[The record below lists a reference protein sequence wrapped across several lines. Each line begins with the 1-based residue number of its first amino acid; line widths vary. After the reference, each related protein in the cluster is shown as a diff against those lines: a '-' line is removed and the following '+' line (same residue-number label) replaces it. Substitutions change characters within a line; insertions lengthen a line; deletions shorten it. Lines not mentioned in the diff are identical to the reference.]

1 LLTLADVNHW
11 LKLAFST
18 FAIVVVALA
27 GVVHPA
33 WGPQD
38 QAVANEQ
45 AQPVIVHGAQNST
58 LWVGAD
64 QAGALYWSGNQGA
77 TWTASGFGL
86 TKSGVS
92 SVVWTGTQ
100 FLASSYFEG
109 ARSSDGKTWTRFMLP
124 LGSAFDPGN
133 LISDAEFFRAGSMSA
148 SAIQSFL
155 EDRNPT
161 CNQGAVCMKD
171 YTETTFS
178 RDKTVLCEAYEGAP
192 NETAAQIIHKVS
204 VACGVSAEALL
215 VLIQK
220 EQSLVTL
227 TAPSTTRFE
236 RATGYACPDTAPCDA
251 QYFGFYN
258 QVYNAARQFKRYS
271 NPPGTSR
278 FFTWYPIGQTSQ
290 VRLHPNAAC
299 GSLPVLIRNQATAGL
314 YYYTPYTPNSIAVVN
329 LASTGDACS
338 SYGNRNFWRIYNYWF
353 NPTRDFQTWATS
365 RDGVTMVVDRDGT
378 VAVSTNLNSW
388 QRVGTVPG
396 VNATNRVQQV
406 GLTNQGNYAVLMA
419 NGTAFES
426 NDASAWNPLAVPT
439 TQVSQDVVI
448 RHTVRSG
455 DTVWAIARNNGVTVT
470 AVVNENS
477 LPQGGALIRV
487 GQVLNITKRS
497 VVTTVASPVI
507 LDPSVVISA
516 GANRPVDPAAPDQQP
531 PAEGQPSEGGEES
544 PAADEPEVA
553 PLPPLEPVVT
563 QTVTT
568 DVFYSVARG
577 DTLIR
582 IAARN
587 RTTVARL
594 VADNGIKNPSRIF
607 VGQRLKVGENSLTM
621 TYHRSQEGDTLER
634 ISERRSVPLATVVRL
649 NPSVPGGQA
658 ITVGTLIRIS

>member
-1 LLTLADVNHW
+1 
-11 LKLAFST
+11 
-18 FAIVVVALA
+18 
-27 GVVHPA
+27 
-33 WGPQD
+33 
-38 QAVANEQ
+38 
-45 AQPVIVHGAQNST
+45 
-58 LWVGAD
+58 
-64 QAGALYWSGNQGA
+64 
-77 TWTASGFGL
+77 
-86 TKSGVS
+86 
-92 SVVWTGTQ
+92 
-100 FLASSYFEG
+100 
-109 ARSSDGKTWTRFMLP
+109 
-124 LGSAFDPGN
+124 
-133 LISDAEFFRAGSMSA
+133 
-148 SAIQSFL
+148 
-155 EDRNPT
+155 
-161 CNQGAVCMKD
+161 
-171 YTETTFS
+171 
-178 RDKTVLCEAYEGAP
+178 
-192 NETAAQIIHKVS
+192 
-204 VACGVSAEALL
+204 
-215 VLIQK
+215 
-220 EQSLVTL
+220 
-227 TAPSTTRFE
+227 
-236 RATGYACPDTAPCDA
+236 
-251 QYFGFYN
+251 
-258 QVYNAARQFKRYS
+258 
-271 NPPGTSR
+271 
-278 FFTWYPIGQTSQ
+278 
-290 VRLHPNAAC
+290 
-299 GSLPVLIRNQATAGL
+299 
-314 YYYTPYTPNSIAVVN
+314 
-329 LASTGDACS
+329 
-338 SYGNRNFWRIYNYWF
+338 
-353 NPTRDFQTWATS
+353 
-365 RDGVTMVVDRDGT
+365 MVVDRDGT

-406 GLTNQGNYAVLMA
+406 GLTSQGNYAVLMA

-507 LDPSVVISA
+507 LDPSVDISA
-516 GANRPVDPAAPDQQP
+516 GANRPVDPAGPDQQP
-531 PAEGQPSEGGEES
+531 PAQEQDSDGSEES
-544 PAADEPEVA
+544 PAADQPEVA

-658 ITVGTLIRIS
+658 ITAGTLIRIS